1 MWTIVCLILSAFAL
15 KIVSFNLHSVTF
27 KMVSRSAFCEN
38 LNLVEIYVRTLNT
51 FCKINQR
58 RIFVCWV
65 QNHVNLLTLK
75 FDIYEVYKLQYTPLV
90 KLRYELRNFTP
101 ILLLN

>member
-27 KMVSRSAFCEN
+27 EN

-90 KLRYELRNFTP
+90 KLRYEPRNFTP